1 MKKRCISNDSEG
13 FTIIELLVVIA
24 IIGIL
29 VSIVIANLNEAK
41 QSARD
46 LSIKNAVSEAM
57 KKVEIYYDDH
67 GTYDLICDES
77 EFLDGGLIYDSIVE
91 NGGSFVC
98 GDGPQGYCVSATL
111 NKGGSVCADEYRE
124 LKEDFVCSGLDDTV
138 CD

>member
-1 MKKRCISNDSEG
+1 MNNIGHKG
-13 FTIIELLVVIA
+13 FTLIELMVVIA

-29 VSIVIANLNEAK
+29 VSIVIANLNNAK

-46 LSIKNAVSEAM
+46 LSIKNAISEAM
-57 KKVEIYYDDH
+57 KKVEMYYDDH
-67 GTYDLICDES
+67 GTYDFICAES
-77 EFLDGGLIYDSIVE
+77 EFISGGLIYDSILE

-111 NKGGSVCADEYRE
+111 NKGGSVCADGYRE
-124 LKEDFVCSGLDDTV
+124 LKEGFVCSGSTDIL